1 VSAIAGRAPN
11 DRVTRETAQEPQGPK
26 RRQASGLD
34 AEAVKMLKGRDNLTN
49 WYYLAQ
55 VYAVI
60 AATIATTLWG
70 SAEIAAHGFGW
81 GWSVLLNTIAI
92 VVIGASQHQLGGV
105 VHEGTHFLLFKNR
118 KLNEVAS
125 DWLAAFPIFTS
136 TYQFRVHH
144 LAHHQFVNDH
154 ERDPDIAQLK
164 DSGHWLD
171 FPLPHIDLALAFLK
185 TLSPLGLARYTLIR
199 ARYSAAGFEKH
210 AYIDPAQAGTRWP
223 LRIALLFAIPMPFV
237 LYALAHRGTAAATIA
252 VLLVSWLVATG
263 ALLLVPK
270 RLFAATRLEPVISHR
285 ATLIGRISYLAA
297 LYGVITALELG
308 GYGPVWGY
316 FGLYWMLPL
325 FTAFPLFMML
335 RQWVQHGNADRGRYT
350 NTRVFLVGP
359 LIRYAVFP
367 WGMDYHLPHHLMASV
382 PHYHLRRLHELLL
395 ADPEYRAKGTILEG
409 FFSGHGL
416 PSALAA
422 LGPDHAPRI
431 PERNYVDNATLE
443 YADVRDAAAIAREA
457 MISQSASS
465 VSR

>member
-1 VSAIAGRAPN
+1 MSAIAGQPAKN
-11 DRVTRETAQEPQGPK
+11 CVAIVTGDEPHGTRRRE
-26 RRQASGLD
+26 ASPID

-49 WYYLAQ
+49 WLYLAQ

-60 AATIATTLWG
+60 AATIATALWG

-81 GWSVLLNTIAI
+81 GWSLILNTIA
-92 VVIGASQHQLGGV
+92 VVVLGASQHQLGGV

-118 KLNEVAS
+118 KLNEIAS

-171 FPLPHIDLALAFLK
+171 FPLPHIDLVLSFLK

-199 ARYSAAGFEKH
+199 ARYSAAEFEKH

-223 LRIALLFAIPMPFV
+223 LRIALLFAVPMPFV
-237 LYALAHRGTAAATIA
+237 LYQLAHSAAAEATIA

-263 ALLLVPK
+263 ALLLVPE

-285 ATLIGRISYLAA
+285 ATLIGRITYLAG
-297 LYGVITALELG
+297 LYGAITALELG

-316 FGLYWMLPL
+316 FGLYWMVPL

-359 LIRYAVFP
+359 MIRYAVFP

-382 PHYHLRRLHELLL
+382 PHYHLKRLHELLL
-395 ADPEYRAKGTILEG
+395 ADPEYREKGTVLKG
-409 FFSGHGL
+409 FFLGHGS
-416 PSALAA
+416 PSALEA
-422 LGPDHAPRI
+422 LGPDHAPKI
-431 PERNYVDNATLE
+431 PERTYVDNATLE

-457 MISQSASS
+457 ELSERASS
-465 VSR
+465 VP